1 MVTSSIVKTKD
12 GIEWY
17 VEQQGS
23 GPHIVLVPS
32 GEGDC
37 SSFDK
42 TAAILAKDFIVTT
55 FDMPGMSRS
64 AVAPIESITNVT
76 GQMLATQIHGLLD
89 ELKIEV
95 ATIYGCSSA
104 ALAAIFLMINHPEKV
119 QSIIIHEAPLRLLPF
134 ITALQDMEDPELV
147 KTCQDAFVHY
157 FNEDTEAWEALG
169 PEFHARLAKNYITW
183 IRGYTCLFVDLN
195 WSNEQLNRR
204 PVTWTI
210 GGKMPAASF
219 YDNVVVA
226 TKAGIEIGLLDS
238 KHFPQVSIPETLAEH
253 IKTAALKYL

>member
-23 GPHIVLVPS
+23 GPHIVMVPS

-37 SSFDK
+37 ESFAK
-42 TAAILAKDFIVTT
+42 TASVLAKDFTVTT

-64 AVAPIESITNVT
+64 AVAPIEAITNVS

-95 ATIYGCSSA
+95 ATIYGCSSS
-104 ALAAIFLMINHPEKV
+104 ALAAIFLMIDHPDKV

-134 ITALQDMEDPELV
+134 ITALQNMGDAELV
-147 KTCQDAFVHY
+147 KTCQDTFVNY
-157 FNEDTEAWEALG
+157 FNEDMAAWEALG

-183 IRGYTCLFVDLN
+183 IRGYTRLFDDLS
-195 WSNEQLNRR
+195 WSNEELKRR

-238 KHFPQVSIPETLAEH
+238 KHFPQVSIPEALAEH
-253 IKTAALKYL
+253 IKNATLKYL